1 MMKKALSAFA
11 LSLFFSATAMAAFP
25 DKPVKIIVSNP
36 PGGPVD
42 VMLRVLATRLSTVWG
57 QPVIVENKPGGS
69 GIVSTSALVKSPP
82 DGHTLGMFVASA
94 ITIMPFAVD
103 SLPYDP
109 VKDLQPISLV
119 ARTPFVF
126 VVAQNSPLK
135 TWADFVQQAGKKDM
149 SLGSLSVGTAFH
161 LVWEQTARQAGIKAL
176 YVPSPSSGKTQL
188 DLMGGLLDVVLDAP
202 SSAKGLIDSGKLRA
216 LAITSPERFSGLPN
230 TPTLNE
236 AGLKGYSSAL
246 DCPDGPR
253 RPAGSHRVANP
264 GHSRLH
270 PERTRHENPDGNPG
284 HDPGRQQPRRAG
296 RHHPERPQGHGAAG
310 QAAGDQ
316 AAVACLTGQQLNLL
330 LIQ

>member
-1 MMKKALSAFA
+1 MKKVLSAFA

-69 GIVSTSALVKSPP
+69 GIVSTSALVKSPA

-94 ITIMPFAVD
+94 LTIMPFAVE

-135 TWADFVQQAGKKDM
+135 TWGDFVQQAGKKDM

-236 AGLKGYSSAL
+236 AGLKGYSSQPWIGLMA
-246 DCPDGPR
+246 
-253 RPAGSHRVANP
+253 PAGLPAATISQIQATVAAILKEP
-264 GHSRLH
+264 AMKTQMETLGMIPVGSSPDELAATIQKDRKDMEPLVKRL
-270 PERTRHENPDGNPG
+270 GIKL
-284 HDPGRQQPRRAG
+284 Q
-296 RHHPERPQGHGAAG
+296 
-310 QAAGDQ
+310 
-316 AAVACLTGQQLNLL
+316 
-330 LIQ
+330 

>member
-1 MMKKALSAFA
+1 MMKKALCFFA
-11 LSLFFSATAMAAFP
+11 LCVFLSASAMAAFP
-25 DKPVKIIVSNP
+25 DRPVKIIVSNP

-42 VMLRVLATRLSTVWG
+42 VMLRVLSNRLSTVWG
-57 QPVIVENKPGGS
+57 QPVVVENKPGAS
-69 GIVSTSALVKSPP
+69 GIVSSTALIKSPP
-82 DGHTLGMFVASA
+82 DGYTLGMFVASS
-94 ITIMPFAVD
+94 ITIMPFAVE

-109 VKDLQPISLV
+109 VKDMQPISLV

-135 TWADFVQQAGKKDM
+135 TWNDFVQQAGKRDM
-149 SLGSLSVGTAFH
+149 SMGSLSVGTAFH

-236 AGLKGYSSAL
+236 AGLKGYSSQPWIGLMA
-246 DCPDGPR
+246 
-253 RPAGSHRVANP
+253 PAGLPAATVSQIQATVAAILKEP
-264 GHSRLH
+264 AMKTQMETLGMIPVGSSPEELAATIQKDRKDMEPLVKRL
-270 PERTRHENPDGNPG
+270 GIKL
-284 HDPGRQQPRRAG
+284 Q
-296 RHHPERPQGHGAAG
+296 
-310 QAAGDQ
+310 
-316 AAVACLTGQQLNLL
+316 
-330 LIQ
+330 

>member
-1 MMKKALSAFA
+1 MKKTLSAFS
-11 LSLFFSATAMAAFP
+11 LSLFFSTTAMAAFP

-42 VMLRVLATRLSTVWG
+42 VMLRVLSNRLSTVWG
-57 QPVIVENKPGGS
+57 QPVVVENKPGAS
-69 GIVSTSALVKSPP
+69 GIVSSTALIKSPP
-82 DGHTLGMFVASA
+82 DGYTLGMFVASA

-109 VKDLQPISLV
+109 VKDMQPISLV

-135 TWADFVQQAGKKDM
+135 TWNDFVQQAGKLDM
-149 SLGSLSVGTAFH
+149 SMGSLSVGTAFH

-236 AGLKGYSSAL
+236 AGLKGYSSQPWIGLMA
-246 DCPDGPR
+246 
-253 RPAGSHRVANP
+253 PAGLPADRVAQIQATVAAILKEP
-264 GHSRLH
+264 AMKTQMETLGMIPVGSSPEELAATIQKDRKDMEPLVKRL
-270 PERTRHENPDGNPG
+270 GIKL
-284 HDPGRQQPRRAG
+284 Q
-296 RHHPERPQGHGAAG
+296 
-310 QAAGDQ
+310 
-316 AAVACLTGQQLNLL
+316 
-330 LIQ
+330 